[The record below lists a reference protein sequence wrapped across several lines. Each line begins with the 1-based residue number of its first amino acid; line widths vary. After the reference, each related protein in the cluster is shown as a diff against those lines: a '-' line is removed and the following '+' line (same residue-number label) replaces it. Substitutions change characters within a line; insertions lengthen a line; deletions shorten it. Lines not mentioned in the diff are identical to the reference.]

1 MANEEH
7 IALLRQDMKAWDAWR
22 EEDPDVRPD
31 LHGANLRGADLRE
44 ANLVGAN
51 LLDTNLVEVD
61 LIEANLSEAILT
73 RADLH
78 GADLTKA
85 NLCRAALYNA
95 RLNWA
100 NLNGAN
106 LNGANLSE
114 ASLIAA
120 DFTDADLTSCTIFGV
135 SAWKLKLG
143 GAKQQNLII
152 THESEPEI
160 IVDNIEVA
168 QFIYLL
174 LHNQKIRDVIDTI
187 TSKAVL
193 ILGRFTP
200 GRKEVLDALRNELRN
215 RGYVPILFDF
225 DKPASQDLI
234 GTVSTL
240 AHMARFIIA
249 DITDPSSIPLELAT
263 VVPTTPI
270 PVQPILLSG
279 KSEFSM
285 LKDLRWRHDWVLP
298 THHYDT
304 PEQLIADLNERVI
317 RPAENKVLDL
327 QARRPK

>member
-1 MANEEH
+1 M
-7 IALLRQDMKAWDAWR
+7 
-22 EEDPDVRPD
+22 
-31 LHGANLRGADLRE
+31 
-44 ANLVGAN
+44 
-51 LLDTNLVEVD
+51 
-61 LIEANLSEAILT
+61 
-73 RADLH
+73 
-78 GADLTKA
+78 
-85 NLCRAALYNA
+85 
-95 RLNWA
+95 
-100 NLNGAN
+100 
-106 LNGANLSE
+106 
-114 ASLIAA
+114 
-120 DFTDADLTSCTIFGV
+120 
-135 SAWKLKLG
+135 
-143 GAKQQNLII
+143 
-152 THESEPEI
+152 
-160 IVDNIEVA
+160 
-168 QFIYLL
+168 
-174 LHNQKIRDVIDTI
+174 
-187 TSKAVL
+187 
-193 ILGRFTP
+193 
-200 GRKEVLDALRNELRN
+200 RN

>member
-31 LHGANLRGADLRE
+31 LHGADLHSANLRE

-200 GRKEVLDALRNELRN
+200 G
-215 RGYVPILFDF
+215 
-225 DKPASQDLI
+225 
-234 GTVSTL
+234 
-240 AHMARFIIA
+240 
-249 DITDPSSIPLELAT
+249 
-263 VVPTTPI
+263 
-270 PVQPILLSG
+270 
-279 KSEFSM
+279 
-285 LKDLRWRHDWVLP
+285 
-298 THHYDT
+298 
-304 PEQLIADLNERVI
+304 
-317 RPAENKVLDL
+317 
-327 QARRPK
+327 